1 MIAFPPLSVVVPV
14 YNSAEIF
21 PALTDRLTAIL
32 ESMGGDYEVLLVND
46 GSGDESWNCITR
58 V

>member
-32 ESMGGDYEVLLVND
+32 ESMGGDYDHGRRL
-46 GSGDESWNCITR
+46 
-58 V
+58 